1 MALRAA
7 EPPSHRRTCKR
18 GCAATK
24 TRPAHTRLIDGD
36 KRMITRR
43 NLLGA
48 AVVGAPLAHIPFS
61 ARAQSVLTVGLI
73 PSEDSRAMIANS
85 QAMMDMLSKALGM
98 PVKPFVAADYNG
110 VIEALRSKRLDVAY
124 LGPFSYVLGTTVAD
138 IEAFAVAETKKAG
151 RTSYRSYVISNKA
164 SNIKTVND
172 LKGKTFAFVDP
183 SSTSGHLFPKAGLM
197 KAGLDTDKDFGR
209 VIFSG
214 SHDSNAIAVQ
224 NRKVDA
230 AAIADRILDA
240 AISKGL
246 AKREDLNIVWESDP
260 IPESPTVWRKDLSPD
275 LKKRVQA
282 AFLEVK
288 DIPWSDQGLL
298 NGFHPT
304 NDAAY
309 NIIRD
314 TAKLLNLDLKKMK

>member
-1 MALRAA
+1 M
-7 EPPSHRRTCKR
+7 TF
-18 GCAATK
+18 
-24 TRPAHTRLIDGD
+24 
-36 KRMITRR
+36 TRR
-43 NLLGA
+43 KLLA
-48 AVVGAPLAHIPFS
+48 GAPALLAGPLFTLAPS
-61 ARAQSVLTVGLI
+61 ARAADVLTVGLI

-124 LGPFSYVLGTTVAD
+124 LGPFSYVLGASVAD

-151 RTSYRSYVISNKA
+151 RTYYHSLIVANKD
-164 SNIKTVND
+164 SGIKTVAD

-183 SSTSGHLFPKAGLM
+183 SSTSGHLFPKAGLI
-197 KAGLDTDKDFGR
+197 KAGFNPDKDFAR

-214 SHDSNAIAVQ
+214 SHDANAVAIQ
-224 NRKVDA
+224 NKRVDA
-230 AAIADRILDA
+230 VAIADRILDA
-240 AISKGL
+240 AIAKGL
-246 AKREDLNIVWESDP
+246 AKREDLVVVWKSDP
-260 IPESPTVWRKDLSPD
+260 IPESPTVWRKDLDPA
-275 LKKRVQA
+275 LKKRIQA

-288 DIPWSDQGLL
+288 NIPWSDQGEL

-309 NIIRD
+309 NVIRE
-314 TAKLLNLDLKKMK
+314 TAKVLNLDLKAMK

>member
-1 MALRAA
+1 
-7 EPPSHRRTCKR
+7 
-18 GCAATK
+18 
-24 TRPAHTRLIDGD
+24 
-36 KRMITRR
+36 MITRR
-43 NLLGA
+43 TLLGA
-48 AVVGAPLAHIPFS
+48 AAIGAPMAYIPN
-61 ARAQSVLTVGLI
+61 AYAQSVLTVGLI

-151 RTSYRSYVISNKA
+151 RTSYRSQVITNKA
-164 SNIKTVND
+164 SGIKTVND

-197 KAGLDTDKDFGR
+197 KAGLDSDKDFGR

-240 AISKGL
+240 AIAKGL
-246 AKREDLNIVWESDP
+246 AKREDITVVWESEP
-260 IPESPTVWRKDLSPD
+260 IPESPTVWRKDLPAD

-288 DIPWSDQGLL
+288 DIPWSDQGML
-298 NGFHPT
+298 NGFKPT

-309 NIIRD
+309 NVIRD

>member
-1 MALRAA
+1 MTIQ
-7 EPPSHRRTCKR
+7 RRK
-18 GCAATK
+18 
-24 TRPAHTRLIDGD
+24 
-36 KRMITRR
+36 
-43 NLLGA
+43 LLGA
-48 AVVGAPLAHIPFS
+48 AAIGAPFVAITGTAS
-61 ARAQSVLTVGLI
+61 AQTVLTVGLI

-85 QAMMDMLSKALGM
+85 QAMMDMLSKSLGM

-151 RTSYRSYVISNKA
+151 RSFYHSVVIAHKDSG
-164 SNIKTVND
+164 IKTVND

-183 SSTSGHLFPKAGLM
+183 SSTSGHLFPKSGLM
-197 KAGLDTDKDFGR
+197 KVGLNTDKDFSR

-224 NRKVDA
+224 NKKVDA

-240 AISKGL
+240 AITKGL
-246 AKREDLNIVWESDP
+246 VKREDIVEVWRSDP

-275 LKKRVQA
+275 LKKRIQA
-282 AFLEVK
+282 AFLQVK
-288 DIPWSDQGLL
+288 DIPWSDQGML
-298 NGFHPT
+298 NGFFPT

-309 NIIRD
+309 DVIRE
-314 TAKLLNLDLKKMK
+314 TAKSLNLDLKKMK

>member
-1 MALRAA
+1 MT
-7 EPPSHRRTCKR
+7 SQ
-18 GCAATK
+18 
-24 TRPAHTRLIDGD
+24 HTGD
-36 KRMITRR
+36 KHMMNRR
-43 NLLGA
+43 KVLMGTAA
-48 AVVGAPLAHIPFS
+48 AVAGTLSFS
-61 ARAQSVLTVGLI
+61 ARSQQQVLTVGLI

-85 QAMMDMLSKALGM
+85 QKMMDMLSAALGM

-124 LGPFSYVLGTTVAD
+124 LGPFSYVLGATIAP

-151 RTSYRSYVISNKA
+151 RTFYHSQIIAHKDSG
-164 SNIKTVND
+164 IKTVAD
-172 LKGKTFAFVDP
+172 LKGKNFAFVDP

-197 KAGLDTDKDFGR
+197 KAGFDADKDFGR

-214 SHDSNAIAVQ
+214 SHDSSAIAVQ
-224 NRKVDA
+224 NKKIDA

-240 AISKGL
+240 AIAKGL
-246 AKREDLNIVWESDP
+246 AKREDLVEVWKSDP
-260 IPESPTVWRKDLSPD
+260 IPESPTVWRTDLSAD

-282 AFLEVK
+282 AFLQVK
-288 DIPWSDQGLL
+288 DIPWSDQGQL

-309 NIIRD
+309 NVIRD
-314 TAKLLNLDLKKMK
+314 TAKLLNLDLRKMK

>member
-1 MALRAA
+1 MQ
-7 EPPSHRRTCKR
+7 HRPLETTMMKR
-18 GCAATK
+18 RK
-24 TRPAHTRLIDGD
+24 
-36 KRMITRR
+36 
-43 NLLGA
+43 LLFGTA
-48 AVVGAPLAHIPFS
+48 AVTASAFVPM
-61 ARAQSVLTVGLI
+61 ARAQQVLTVGLI

-85 QAMMDMLSKALGM
+85 QAMMDMLSKALGFA
-98 PVKPFVAADYNG
+98 VKPFVAADYNG

-124 LGPFSYVLGTTVAD
+124 LGPFSYVLGATVAD

-151 RTSYRSYVISNKA
+151 RTFYYSQIVTHKDTG
-164 SNIKTVND
+164 IKTVAD

-197 KAGLDTDKDFGR
+197 KLGFNTDKDFGR

-214 SHDSNAIAVQ
+214 SHDSSAIAVQ
-224 NRKVDA
+224 NKKVEA

-240 AISKGL
+240 AVSKGL
-246 AKREDLNIVWESDP
+246 VKREDLVEVWKSDP
-260 IPESPTVWRKDLSPD
+260 IPESPTVWRKDLPAD
-275 LKKRVQA
+275 LKTRVQA
-282 AFLEVK
+282 AFLQVK
-288 DIPWSDQGLL
+288 DIPWSDQGEL

-314 TAKLLNLDLKKMK
+314 TAKVLNLDLRKMK

>member
-1 MALRAA
+1 MKFTRRSLLATAPALIGAPWLGIASTARAA
-7 EPPSHRRTCKR
+7 D
-18 GCAATK
+18 A
-24 TRPAHTRLIDGD
+24 
-36 KRMITRR
+36 
-43 NLLGA
+43 
-48 AVVGAPLAHIPFS
+48 
-61 ARAQSVLTVGLI
+61 LTVGLI

-85 QAMMDMLSKALGM
+85 QVMMDMLAKALGM

-151 RTSYRSYVISNKA
+151 RTSYHSLIVARKDSG
-164 SNIKTVND
+164 IKTVAD

-183 SSTSGHLFPKAGLM
+183 TSTSGHLFPKAGLI
-197 KAGLDTDKDFGR
+197 KAGFNPDKDFGR

-214 SHDSNAIAVQ
+214 SHDSNAVAVQ
-224 NRKVDA
+224 NKKIDA
-230 AAIADRILDA
+230 VAIADRILDA
-240 AISKGL
+240 AIAKGL
-246 AKREDLNIVWESDP
+246 AKREDLQVVWTSDP
-260 IPESPTVWRKDLSPD
+260 IPESPTVWRKDLDPG

-309 NIIRD
+309 NIIRE
-314 TAKLLNLDLKKMK
+314 TAKTLNLDLRAMK

>member
-1 MALRAA
+1 MMN
-7 EPPSHRRTCKR
+7 RRKVLIGT
-18 GCAATK
+18 AAT
-24 TRPAHTRLIDGD
+24 
-36 KRMITRR
+36 
-43 NLLGA
+43 
-48 AVVGAPLAHIPFS
+48 LAGTIAFP
-61 ARAQSVLTVGLI
+61 ARAQQVLTVGLI

-85 QAMMDMLSKALGM
+85 QKMMDMLSAALGM

-124 LGPFSYVLGTTVAD
+124 LGPFSYVLGATIAP

-151 RTSYRSYVISNKA
+151 RTFYHSQVIAHKDSG
-164 SNIKTVND
+164 IKTVAD

-197 KAGLDTDKDFGR
+197 KAGFDTDKDFGR

-214 SHDSNAIAVQ
+214 SHDSSAIAVQ
-224 NRKVDA
+224 NKKVDA

-240 AISKGL
+240 AIAKGL
-246 AKREDLNIVWESDP
+246 ARREDLVEVWKSDP
-260 IPESPTVWRKDLSPD
+260 IPESPTVWRTDLPAD

-282 AFLEVK
+282 AFLQVK
-288 DIPWSDQGLL
+288 DIPWSDQGQL

-309 NIIRD
+309 NVIRD
-314 TAKLLNLDLKKMK
+314 TAKLLNLDLRKMK

>member
-1 MALRAA
+1 MMKRRNVLVGAA
-7 EPPSHRRTCKR
+7 
-18 GCAATK
+18 AATSALAF
-24 TRPAHTRLIDGD
+24 PA
-36 KRMITRR
+36 
-43 NLLGA
+43 
-48 AVVGAPLAHIPFS
+48 LA
-61 ARAQSVLTVGLI
+61 QQQVLTVGLI

-85 QAMMDMLSKALGM
+85 QKMMDMLAAALGM
-98 PVKPFVAADYNG
+98 QVKPFVAADYNG

-124 LGPFSYVLGTTVAD
+124 LGPFSYVLGATIAN

-151 RTSYRSYVISNKA
+151 RTFYHSQVVAHKDSGIR
-164 SNIKTVND
+164 TVAD

-197 KAGLDTDKDFGR
+197 KAGFNTDKDFGR

-214 SHDSNAIAVQ
+214 SHDSSAIAVQ
-224 NRKVDA
+224 NKKVDA

-240 AISKGL
+240 AIAKGL
-246 AKREDLNIVWESDP
+246 AKREDLVEVWRSDP
-260 IPESPTVWRKDLSPD
+260 IPESPTVWRTDLPAE

-282 AFLEVK
+282 AFLQVK

-298 NGFHPT
+298 NGFFPT

-309 NIIRD
+309 DVIRD
-314 TAKLLNLDLKKMK
+314 TAKLLNLDLRKMK

>member
-1 MALRAA
+1 M
-7 EPPSHRRTCKR
+7 TF
-18 GCAATK
+18 
-24 TRPAHTRLIDGD
+24 
-36 KRMITRR
+36 TRR
-43 NLLGA
+43 KLLA
-48 AVVGAPLAHIPFS
+48 GAPALLAGPLFTFAPS
-61 ARAQSVLTVGLI
+61 ARAADVLTVGLI

-124 LGPFSYVLGTTVAD
+124 LGPFSYVLGASVAD

-151 RTSYRSYVISNKA
+151 RTYYHSLIVANKD
-164 SNIKTVND
+164 SGIKTVAD

-183 SSTSGHLFPKAGLM
+183 SSTSGHLFPKAGLI
-197 KAGLDTDKDFGR
+197 KVGFNADKDFGR

-214 SHDSNAIAVQ
+214 SHDANAVAIQ
-224 NRKVDA
+224 NKRVDA
-230 AAIADRILDA
+230 VAIADRILDA
-240 AISKGL
+240 AIAKGL
-246 AKREDLNIVWESDP
+246 AKREDLVTVWKSDP
-260 IPESPTVWRKDLSPD
+260 IPESPTVWRKDLDPA
-275 LKKRVQA
+275 LKKRIQA

-288 DIPWSDQGLL
+288 NIPWSDQGEL

-309 NIIRD
+309 NVIRE
-314 TAKLLNLDLKKMK
+314 TAKVLNLDLKAMK

>member
-1 MALRAA
+1 M
-7 EPPSHRRTCKR
+7 
-18 GCAATK
+18 
-24 TRPAHTRLIDGD
+24 
-36 KRMITRR
+36 
-43 NLLGA
+43 
-48 AVVGAPLAHIPFS
+48 
-61 ARAQSVLTVGLI
+61 ARAQQVLTVGLI

-85 QAMMDMLSKALGM
+85 QAMMDMLSKALGFA
-98 PVKPFVAADYNG
+98 VKPFVAADYNG

-124 LGPFSYVLGTTVAD
+124 LGPFSYVLGATVAD

-151 RTSYRSYVISNKA
+151 RTFYYSQIVTHKDTG
-164 SNIKTVND
+164 IKTVAD

-197 KAGLDTDKDFGR
+197 KLGFNTDKDFGR

-214 SHDSNAIAVQ
+214 SHDSSAIAVQ
-224 NRKVDA
+224 NKKVDA

-240 AISKGL
+240 AVSKGL
-246 AKREDLNIVWESDP
+246 VKREDLVEVWKSDP
-260 IPESPTVWRKDLSPD
+260 IPESPTVWRKDLPAD
-275 LKKRVQA
+275 LKTRVQA
-282 AFLEVK
+282 AFLQVK
-288 DIPWSDQGLL
+288 NIPWSDQGEL

-314 TAKLLNLDLKKMK
+314 TAKVLNLDLRKMK

>member
-1 MALRAA
+1 M
-7 EPPSHRRTCKR
+7 
-18 GCAATK
+18 
-24 TRPAHTRLIDGD
+24 
-36 KRMITRR
+36 MNRR
-43 NLLGA
+43 NLVFGA
-48 AVVGAPLAHIPFS
+48 AAAVAGGIVLP
-61 ARAQSVLTVGLI
+61 ARAQQQVLTVGLI

-85 QAMMDMLSKALGM
+85 QKMMDMLSNALGM

-124 LGPFSYVLGTTVAD
+124 LGPFSYVLGASIAS

-151 RTSYRSYVISNKA
+151 RTSYYSQIVAHKDSGIRKVA
-164 SNIKTVND
+164 D

-183 SSTSGHLFPKAGLM
+183 TSTSGHLFPKAGLI
-197 KAGLDTDKDFGR
+197 KAGFNPDKDFGR

-214 SHDSNAIAVQ
+214 SHDSSAIAVQ
-224 NRKVDA
+224 NKKIEA

-240 AISKGL
+240 AIAKGL
-246 AKREDLNIVWESDP
+246 AKREDLVEVWRSDP
-260 IPESPTVWRKDLSPD
+260 IPESPTVWRRDLSPD

-309 NIIRD
+309 NIIRE
-314 TAKLLNLDLKKMK
+314 TAKILNLDLKEMK

>member
-1 MALRAA
+1 MMNRRKVLTGTAAAIGAFAL
-7 EPPSHRRTCKR
+7 
-18 GCAATK
+18 
-24 TRPAHTRLIDGD
+24 PAR
-36 KRMITRR
+36 
-43 NLLGA
+43 
-48 AVVGAPLAHIPFS
+48 S
-61 ARAQSVLTVGLI
+61 QQVLTVGLI

-151 RTSYRSYVISNKA
+151 RTSYHSQVITHKDSG
-164 SNIKTVND
+164 IKTVAD

-197 KAGLDTDKDFGR
+197 KAGLNTDKDLGR

-246 AKREDLNIVWESDP
+246 AKREDLTVVWRSDP
-260 IPESPTVWRKDLSPD
+260 IPESPTVWRKDLSAD
-275 LKKRVQA
+275 LKKRIQA
-282 AFLEVK
+282 AFLQVK

-304 NDAAY
+304 TDAAY
-309 NIIRD
+309 DVIRD